1 MLPVAGNSSN
11 GSVDAGKANRWR
23 TFLESSPMKLVLFCS
38 VGFGLFVQMVN
49 AGSAE
54 LPIAHIINEDSHPH
68 SVKVGETAY
77 FSIEASADVARV
89 DVKCSLEGDEGMPL
103 SAVTL
108 RSHGLSNVAWPF
120 PTLTIRVEQKI
131 DFDVTALTQSGMD
144 SMPYFEFVNED
155 RTRILWH
162 QCYNN

>member
-1 MLPVAGNSSN
+1 MLPVTGNGSN
-11 GSVDAGKANRWR
+11 GSVYGGKASRWR
-23 TFLESSPMKLVLFCS
+23 TFVESSPIKLVPFCAL
-38 VGFGLFVQMVN
+38 GFGFFVQMVD

-68 SVKVGETAY
+68 SVKVGEAAR
-77 FSIEASADVARV
+77 FSIEAAAYAARV

-120 PTLTIRVEQKI
+120 ATLTIRVEQKI

>member
-1 MLPVAGNSSN
+1 MLPVTGNRSN
-11 GSVDAGKANRWR
+11 CSVYGGKARRWL
-23 TFLESSPMKLVLFCS
+23 TFLESSRKKSAFFCA
-38 VGFGLFVQMVN
+38 VGLGFFVQMVD

-68 SVKVGETAY
+68 SVKVGETAH

-108 RSHGLSNVAWPF
+108 RSYGLSNVAWPF

-131 DFDVTALTQSGMD
+131 DFDVTALTQTGVD
-144 SMPYFEFVNED
+144 GMPYFEFVNED
-155 RTRILWH
+155 RTRIMWH

>member
-1 MLPVAGNSSN
+1 MVARLNDGEQ
-11 GSVDAGKANRWR
+11 
-23 TFLESSPMKLVLFCS
+23 FFELFQVKIALFWA
-38 VGFGLFVQMVN
+38 VGCGFFVQMVD

-54 LPIAHIINEDSHPH
+54 LPIAPIINEDSHPH
-68 SVKVGETAY
+68 SVKVGETAR
-77 FSIEASADVARV
+77 FSIEASADAARV

-108 RSHGLSNVAWPF
+108 RSHGLSNIAWPF
-120 PTLTIRVEQKI
+120 PALTIRVEQKI
-131 DFDVTALTQSGMD
+131 DFDVTALTQPGMD
-144 SMPYFEFVNED
+144 SMPYFEFLNED